1 MRRPYAPGRPE
12 STGTSSIPRAR
23 PFGRCGAAGDSLR
36 SCVVAEVGTTLTE
49 RSATEL
55 ARAIAARE
63 TSSEEV
69 VRAHLARIDALNP
82 RLNAIVCRLDEEAL
96 AEARRADAE
105 LARGARRGPLHG
117 VPVTLKESLAM
128 AGKVTSCGSTVLQA
142 NVTPEDATAVA
153 RIRRAGAIP
162 IGRTN
167 VPDMGMD
174 AQTHNLVWGT
184 TRNPWNLAFSPGGSS
199 GGEGAAIAAR
209 LSPLG
214 LGSDVAGSIR
224 IPAAFCGI
232 LGLKPTQ
239 HRVSIE
245 GHVPLVLHDYLQIGP
260 LARSVDDLEVAL
272 AAIAG
277 PDGKQSLVPPVPLAA
292 SAARPATPL
301 RIGVVD
307 GSGLVE
313 IGRAVRAGVARVAD
327 AAARLGHHVE
337 RAELAAPEEAVLS
350 LTRIFAVGLTRLR
363 SSIAA
368 NPAAFHPYLHRLL
381 TQLAPPTTEELDE
394 AFALREAVR
403 QRMMACC
410 ERHDV
415 ILAPLLGV
423 PGVPIGTAD
432 EIDVDGVRV
441 PFVAT
446 LGYSVLVNATG
457 NPSLVVPTGVEGG
470 LPVGVQ
476 LIGRMWDE
484 PTLFSVA
491 RPLVE
496 ALGGV
501 PRPTGLD

>member
-1 MRRPYAPGRPE
+1 M
-12 STGTSSIPRAR
+12 
-23 PFGRCGAAGDSLR
+23 
-36 SCVVAEVGTTLTE
+36 AEAETTLTE

-55 ARAIAARE
+55 ARAIAAGE

-69 VRAHLARIDALNP
+69 VRAHLARVDALNP

-96 AEARRADAE
+96 ADARRADAE
-105 LARGARRGPLHG
+105 LARGERRGPLHG

-128 AGKVTSCGSTVLQA
+128 AGRVTSCGSTVLQE

-153 RIRRAGAIP
+153 RLRRAGAIP

-184 TRNPWNLAFSPGGSS
+184 TRNPWNLACSPGGSS

-209 LSPLG
+209 MSPLG

-292 SAARPATPL
+292 GAARAAAPL
-301 RIGVVD
+301 RIGVLGGGGFVQ
-307 GSGLVE
+307 
-313 IGRAVRAGVARVAD
+313 IGAAVRAGIARAAD
-327 AAARLGHHVE
+327 AAARLGHRVE
-337 RAELAAPEEAVLS
+337 PAELVAPEEAVLS
-350 LTRIFAVGLTRLR
+350 LTRIFAVGLSRLR
-363 SSIAA
+363 RSVAA
-368 NPAAFHPYLHRLL
+368 NPSAYHPYLHRLV
-381 TQLAPPTTEELDE
+381 TQLAPPTVDELDE
-394 AFALREAVR
+394 AFALREALR
-403 QRMMACC
+403 RRMMACC

-415 ILAPLLGV
+415 LIAPLLGV
-423 PGVPIGTAD
+423 AGVPIGTAD
-432 EIDVDGVRV
+432 EVELDGTRV

-446 LGYSVLVNATG
+446 LAYSVLVNATG
-457 NPSLVVPTGVEGG
+457 NPSLVVPTGVDGG

-484 PTLFSVA
+484 PTLFALA
-491 RPLVE
+491 RPLVD

-501 PRPTGLD
+501 PTPALAA